1 MEQIIHLRT
10 NGFPVK
16 DLMQGVL
23 HIFVGVHILEEA
35 AIESVLYLLAV
46 QYMLDE
52 GRFYSRPVAEP

>member
-1 MEQIIHLRT
+1 LRT